1 MSKEMT
7 DTCMR
12 IVEQL
17 DYLIMKVFSDVEE
30 QKYSSASVGLGLA
43 IELMGKLKKVLKD
56 DCNTYKELPV

>member
-12 IVEQL
+12 IIEQL

-30 QKYSSASVGLGLA
+30 HKYSSASVGLGMA
-43 IELMGKLKKVLKD
+43 IELMGKLKKALRED
-56 DCNTYKELPV
+56 SNIYKEVET

>member
-30 QKYSSASVGLGLA
+30 QKYSSASVGLSLA

-56 DCNTYKELPV
+56 DCNTYKEVET